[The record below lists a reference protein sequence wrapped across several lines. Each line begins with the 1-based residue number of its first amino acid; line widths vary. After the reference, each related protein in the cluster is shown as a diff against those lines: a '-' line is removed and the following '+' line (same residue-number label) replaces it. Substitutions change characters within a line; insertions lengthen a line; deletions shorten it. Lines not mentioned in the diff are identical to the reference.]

1 MSTSCLPQKIS
12 IIETTLRDGL
22 QELTVSLP
30 THIKIAYGEA
40 LILTGG
46 VRKIEITNLGSKKGL
61 KQFADQEDV
70 LAYFSGDE
78 FKRKCFRK
86 GINEKD
92 LTFIAVTVS
101 ENSIKKALKLNAEGV
116 GPDEIGLTTF
126 VDEPMQI
133 KNSGLTHKE
142 YWEMAEKYIK
152 FIHDAGIRVTGRLA
166 IDLVNEFDFKKNINE
181 FTRRWFDIGADQVCH
196 ADHSGM
202 ATVEKIKKYFGM
214 VLNEVPDSTK
224 HIAHFHQRA
233 TAPFGILSLYGAMQ
247 EGVSQYELSLLGL
260 GGQPANFID
269 GHPIAGT
276 GKYAYG
282 GEYVGMVPLE
292 MVLQLLDTLDI
303 QHGLDSEY
311 IQYLAKMMK
320 HDTLRRLNFCGQRF
334 FDSTRMRAYR

>member
-1 MSTSCLPQKIS
+1 MSTSCLPQKIT

-22 QELTVSLP
+22 QELTVAIP
-30 THIKIAYGEA
+30 TYIKIAFGEA

-46 VRKIEITNLGSKKGL
+46 VRKIEITNLGSKKGM

-70 LAYFSGDE
+70 LAHFSGDE
-78 FKRKCFRK
+78 FRKKCLRK
-86 GINEKD
+86 GINEKE

-101 ENSIKKALKLNAEGV
+101 ENSVKKALRLKADGV

-126 VDEPMQI
+126 VDEAIQI
-133 KNSGLTHKE
+133 KNSGLNHKQ

-152 FIHDAGIRVTGRLA
+152 LCHDAGIKVTGRLA
-166 IDLVNEFDFKKNINE
+166 IDLASESDFKININE
-181 FTRRWFDIGADQVCH
+181 FTLRWFDIGADQVCH
-196 ADHSGM
+196 ADHSGR

-214 VLNEVPDSTK
+214 VLNEVPDPGK

-233 TAPFGILSLYGAMQ
+233 STPFGILSLYGALQ
-247 EGVSQYELSLLGL
+247 EGVSQFELSLLGL
-260 GGQPANFID
+260 GGQPTNFID

-276 GKYAYG
+276 GKYAYD

-292 MVLQLLDTLDI
+292 SVLQLMDTLDI

-311 IQYLAKMMK
+311 IQYLAKMLQQ
-320 HDTLRRLNFCGQRF
+320 DTLQRLN
-334 FDSTRMRAYR
+334 